1 MYQQILMLI
10 FVSFALL
17 YLVSSI
23 SFFPSLS
30 IEKVSAQI
38 EMPNL
43 QNGTSGKVL
52 QKIENATAGAVAKTE
67 QKIENATA
75 GAVAKTDFGNLK
87 KLLSTP
93 FTIIT
98 AISEV
103 PEIQLVGV
111 NFGDTDLTVTLK
123 QVNQNNV
130 TMSNSTTSVTVI
142 AIRVPVSSLED
153 ILSLIKDVD
162 LIREESDTNLSGT
175 TTDKRLASLL
185 GEAGKLLGE
194 QNQSDPIRSIKPF
207 QLLKDIQLG
216 TGSLVAGDWQYPRTV
231 TMGLW
236 GISSFFNTENNK
248 NEPASAH
255 LLTIFVVPYVGATN
269 LGSIALD

>member
-17 YLVSSI
+17 YLVSST
-23 SFFPSLS
+23 SLFPSLS

-43 QNGTSGKVL
+43 QNETSGKVL
-52 QKIENATAGAVAKTE
+52 QKIENATSAAVAKTE
-67 QKIENATA
+67 QKIENATSA
-75 GAVAKTDFGNLK
+75 AVAKTDFGNLK

-103 PEIQLVGV
+103 PEIQVVGI

-123 QVNQNNV
+123 QVNQ
-130 TMSNSTTSVTVI
+130 SNSALSNFTTSVTVI
-142 AIRVPVSSLED
+142 AIRVPVSDLED
-153 ILSLIKDVD
+153 ILSLVKDAD
-162 LIREESDTNLSGT
+162 LVRNEADTNVSGT

-185 GEAGKLLGE
+185 GEAGKLLGS
-194 QNQSDPIRSIKPF
+194 QSQSDPISSIKPF

-236 GISSFFNTENNK
+236 GISSFFDTDNNK
-248 NEPASAH
+248 NEPASAN
-255 LLTIFVVPYVGATN
+255 LLTIFVVPYVGGTN